1 MKTRALAEGVQENE
15 REDPTEKSG
24 WSKWAREGAS
34 GGSLKGSAEPN
45 ESEALHEASNPEG
58 KLAYGSELYIL
69 RQVGV

>member
-1 MKTRALAEGVQENE
+1 VGGTRQRSRE
-15 REDPTEKSG
+15 RRG
-24 WSKWAREGAS
+24 WAREGAS

-58 KLAYGSELYIL
+58 KLAYGSELYIR

>member
-1 MKTRALAEGVQENE
+1 MSAWEGTGTGSLHKVRARG
-15 REDPTEKSG
+15 TG
-24 WSKWAREGAS
+24 WAREGAS

-58 KLAYGSELYIL
+58 KLANGSELNIR

>member
-1 MKTRALAEGVQENE
+1 V
-15 REDPTEKSG
+15 KSG
-24 WSKWAREGAS
+24 WSEWAHEGAS

-58 KLAYGSELYIL
+58 KLANGSELYIR